1 MLFRKKPAIPQ
12 DALPRHIGVIMDGNG
27 RWAKKRGLP
36 RSAGHSAGAN
46 VFRDIC
52 RYANSIGLRYMTFYT
67 FSTENW
73 KRPQEEVDA
82 LMNLLRDYLKK
93 ADRFRDENMVLKFIG
108 DRSRL
113 PDDLQTLMKENEEA
127 SKDATGMVVV
137 LAINY
142 GGQDEILHACREL
155 CREATQGTRTAEE
168 LTVQDI
174 AEHLYTAGMP
184 DPDLI
189 IRPSG
194 ELRLSNFLTWQSAYA
209 ELWFSDVLWP
219 DFTSKHLDAAIDDYA
234 RRSRRFGGL

>member
-1 MLFRKKPAIPQ
+1 MLFRKKTTPAETVK
-12 DALPRHIGVIMDGNG
+12 PRHIGVIMDGNG

-46 VFRDIC
+46 VFRSIC
-52 RYANSIGLRYMTFYT
+52 RYANSIGIEYMTFYT

-73 KRPQEEVDA
+73 KRPKDEVDA
-82 LMNLLRDYLKK
+82 LMNLLRDYLKRAHTFK
-93 ADRFRDENMVLKFIG
+93 DENMALRFIG

-113 PDDLQTLMKENEEA
+113 PEDLQVLMAENEET
-127 SKDATGMVVV
+127 SKDATGMVVT

-142 GGQDEILHACREL
+142 GGQDEILHAAAQLFRQMQ
-155 CREATQGTRTAEE
+155 AQGKHPEDFTAE
-168 LTVQDI
+168 DF
-174 AEHLYTAGMP
+174 AAHLYTAGMP

-209 ELWFSDVLWP
+209 ELWFSNVLWP
-219 DFTSKHLDAAIDDYA
+219 DFSSKHLDAAIEEYA
-234 RRSRRFGGL
+234 RRNRRFGGL

>member
-1 MLFRKKPAIPQ
+1 MFFRKKPVMEQ
-12 DALPRHIGVIMDGNG
+12 TVLPRHIGVIMDGNG

-46 VFRDIC
+46 VFRGIC
-52 RYANSIGLRYMTFYT
+52 RYANSIGIEYMTFYT

-73 KRPQEEVDA
+73 RRPQEGGDA

-93 ADRFRDENMVLKFIG
+93 AHTFKDEDMVLRFIG

-113 PDDLQTLMKENEEA
+113 PEDLQALMAENEET
-127 SKDATGMVVV
+127 SKDAAGMVVT

-142 GGQDEILHACREL
+142 GGQDEILHAV
-155 CREATQGTRTAEE
+155 TQLVDQMQQEGKRPEE
-168 LTVQDI
+168 LTTQDI
-174 AEHLYTAGMP
+174 ASHLYTAGMP

-194 ELRLSNFLTWQSAYA
+194 EYRLSNFLTWQSAYA
-209 ELWFSDVLWP
+209 ELWFSNVLWP
-219 DFTSKHLDAAIDDYA
+219 DFTPKHLDTAIADYA
-234 RRSRRFGGL
+234 QRNRRFGGL